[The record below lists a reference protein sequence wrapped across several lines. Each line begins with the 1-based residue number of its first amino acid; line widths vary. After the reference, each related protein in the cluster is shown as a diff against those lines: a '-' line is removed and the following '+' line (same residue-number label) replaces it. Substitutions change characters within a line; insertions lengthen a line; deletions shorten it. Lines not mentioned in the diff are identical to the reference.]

1 MELKPVFA
9 SPKTGS
15 ERCESRWPTAS
26 SLYRRMGEVFR
37 EVAAVV
43 ALIGIASGCTIGAP
57 STFTLNSASVDATY
71 TCPAG
76 AANAPY
82 NLNATI
88 DVRNSTSGT
97 VTIKS
102 VAAVLTLV
110 AVKGS
115 WLERV
120 GDKYEAAGVTVSPQT
135 VGAGSST
142 SLKVTVPSACTNGKT
157 PSAGTNYGDYSVLFT
172 IATTSGTH
180 TIESQNRH
188 RLVAA

>member
-1 MELKPVFA
+1 
-9 SPKTGS
+9 
-15 ERCESRWPTAS
+15 
-26 SLYRRMGEVFR
+26 MGEIFR
-37 EVAAVV
+37 HAKVGPVL
-43 ALIGIASGCTIGAP
+43 LIIGMAGGCSIGAP
-57 STFTLNSASVDATY
+57 STFTVNTASVDATY
-71 TCPAG
+71 TCAAG

-88 DVRNSTSGT
+88 DVRNGTSST

-102 VAAVLTLV
+102 VAAVMTLA

-120 GDKYEAAGVTVSPQT
+120 GDKYDAVGVTVSPQT
-135 VGAGSST
+135 VGAGSSA

-157 PSAGTNYGDYSVLFT
+157 PTAGASYGDYSVLFT
-172 IATTSGTH
+172 IATSSGTH
-180 TIESQNRH
+180 PIASQNRH